1 MDLFYERK
9 YIFIPSIIYYFQDP
23 VHLCDAMWM
32 TCASTMYLI
41 SAAGFC
47 GVVSRG
53 HALHAGLVDRRLVL
67 FM

>member
-1 MDLFYERK
+1 MALFYGRK
-9 YIFIPSIIYYFQDP
+9 YIFIPSIIYYSQGP
-23 VHLCDAMWM
+23 VYSCDAMLV
-32 TCASTMYLI
+32 TVLSINYLI

-53 HALHAGLVDRRLVL
+53 QALHAGLVDRCLFL